1 MRRLLLMTL
10 LALTVFLPTRSPALD
25 KKDESDA
32 GLTAA
37 VRRAEDQRIA
47 AMIKA
52 DLAALDTLLAEE
64 LTYTHSNGR
73 VETKAQFLAAL
84 KSGDLRYEAIDR
96 EDLTVRSYGET
107 AVFTGR
113 ATLRVK
119 SKGQENRFLVR
130 FIDVYVKRNGRWQM
144 VAWQSTR
151 LGNP

>member
-64 LTYTHSNGR
+64 LTLSLIH
-73 VETKAQFLAAL
+73 
-84 KSGDLRYEAIDR
+84 I
-96 EDLTVRSYGET
+96 
-107 AVFTGR
+107 
-113 ATLRVK
+113 
-119 SKGQENRFLVR
+119 
-130 FIDVYVKRNGRWQM
+130 
-144 VAWQSTR
+144 
-151 LGNP
+151 